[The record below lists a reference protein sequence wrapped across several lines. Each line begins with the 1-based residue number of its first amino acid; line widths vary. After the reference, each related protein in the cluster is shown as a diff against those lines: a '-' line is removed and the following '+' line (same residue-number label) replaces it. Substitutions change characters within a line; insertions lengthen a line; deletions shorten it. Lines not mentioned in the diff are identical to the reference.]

1 MTTDP
6 VISRALD
13 YPYFSPA
20 YDFVLDK
27 GSVARLQDKNSLTGR
42 IPVLAIGSNRSPEQ
56 LLRKFS
62 ERDVIPVTSVQLC
75 GYDVVYA
82 AHMASY
88 GSIPAVLTCSPGTVI
103 DIGINWLSR
112 IQLERMH
119 ETEAIG
125 INYNFGI
132 ASKLNILSGNEH
144 KIHNVGCY
152 LGIHGCLSLKK
163 NPIALKEIN
172 ARNRVFTAL
181 SQFEILGEIHS
192 SNSKGIPFEAWLKHL
207 INHNGAR
214 RNITTTFAQ
223 NAIKN
228 PLLNFKICDRERFEK
243 CFVQTD

>member
-1 MTTDP
+1 MATDP

-13 YPYFSPA
+13 YPYPSPA
-20 YDFVLDK
+20 YDFVLDN
-27 GSVARLQDKNSLTGR
+27 GSVERLEDKSILAGR
-42 IPVLAIGSNRSPEQ
+42 VPVLAIGSNRSPEQ
-56 LLRKFS
+56 LLRKFG
-62 ERDVIPVTSVQLC
+62 ERDILPVTSIQLG

-88 GSIPAVLTCSPGTVI
+88 GSIPAVLARSPGTVI

-125 INYNFGI
+125 VNYNFGI

-144 KIHNVGCY
+144 QSHNVGCY

-163 NPIALKEIN
+163 NLIALKEIN
-172 ARNRVFTAL
+172 AQNRVFTAL
-181 SQFEILGEIHS
+181 SQFEILGQIHS
-192 SNSKGIPFEAWLKHL
+192 SNSKGIPFEVWLKHL
-207 INHNGAR
+207 INHNDAR
-214 RNITTTFAQ
+214 RNITATFAQ

-228 PLLNFKICDRERFEK
+228 ILPNFKICDRERLEK

>member
-1 MTTDP
+1 MATDP

-13 YPYFSPA
+13 YPYSSPA
-20 YDFVLDK
+20 YDFVLDN
-27 GSVARLQDKNSLTGR
+27 GSVTRLQDKSILAGR
-42 IPVLAIGSNRSPEQ
+42 VPVLAIGSNRSPGQ
-56 LLRKFS
+56 LLRKFG
-62 ERDVIPVTSVQLC
+62 ERDILPVTSIQLC

-88 GSIPAVLTCSPGTVI
+88 GSIPAVLTLSPGTVI

-125 INYNFGI
+125 VNYNFGI

-144 KIHNVGCY
+144 LSHNVGCY

-163 NPIALKEIN
+163 NLIALKEIN

-181 SQFEILGEIHS
+181 SQFEILCEIHS
-192 SNSKGIPFEAWLKHL
+192 SNSKSVSFEVWLKHL
-207 INHNGAR
+207 INNNDAR
-214 RNITTTFAQ
+214 RNITATFAQ

-228 PLLNFKICDRERFEK
+228 TLPAFKISDRERLEK

>member
-1 MTTDP
+1 MTIDP

-13 YPYFSPA
+13 YPYSSPA
-20 YDFVLDK
+20 YDFVLDN
-27 GSVARLQDKNSLTGR
+27 GSVTRLQDKDSLAGR
-42 IPVLAIGSNRSPEQ
+42 IPVLAVGSNRSPEQ
-56 LLRKFS
+56 LLRKFG
-62 ERDVIPVTSVQLC
+62 ELDVLPVTSIQLF

-88 GSIPAVLTCSPGTVI
+88 GSIPAVLTRSPGTVV

-125 INYNFGI
+125 VNYNFGV

-152 LGIHGCLSLKK
+152 LSIHGCLSLKK
-163 NPIALKEIN
+163 NLIALKEIN
-172 ARNRVFTAL
+172 ARDRIFTAL
-181 SQFEILGEIHS
+181 SQFEILCEIHS
-192 SNSKGIPFEAWLKHL
+192 SNSKSIPFEAWLKHL
-207 INHNGAR
+207 INNNDAR
-214 RNITTTFAQ
+214 RNITATFAQ

-228 PLLNFKICDRERFEK
+228 ILPNFKISDKERQEK

>member
-1 MTTDP
+1 MATDP

-13 YPYFSPA
+13 YPYSSPA
-20 YDFVLDK
+20 YDFVLDN
-27 GSVARLQDKNSLTGR
+27 GSVTRLQDKDSLAGR
-42 IPVLAIGSNRSPEQ
+42 IPVLALGSNRSPEQ
-56 LLRKFS
+56 LLRKFG
-62 ERDVIPVTSVQLC
+62 ERDVLPVTSIQLC

-88 GSIPAVLTCSPGTVI
+88 GSIPAVLARSPGTVI

-125 INYNFGI
+125 VNYNFGV
-132 ASKLNILSGNEH
+132 AHKLNILSCNEH
-144 KIHNVGCY
+144 NIQIVGCY

-163 NPIALKEIN
+163 NLIALQEIN
-172 ARNRVFTAL
+172 ARDRIFTAL
-181 SQFEILGEIHS
+181 SQFEILYEIYS
-192 SNSKGIPFEAWLKHL
+192 SNSKSISFEVWLKHL
-207 INHNGAR
+207 INNNDAR
-214 RNITTTFAQ
+214 RNITATFNQ

-228 PLLNFKICDRERFEK
+228 ILPNFKICDRERLEK

>member
-13 YPYFSPA
+13 YPYSSPT

-27 GSVARLQDKNSLTGR
+27 GSVVRLQDKSSLAGR
-42 IPVLAIGSNRSPEQ
+42 MPVLAIGSNRSPEQ

-62 ERDVIPVTSVQLC
+62 ERDVLPVTCIQLC

-88 GSIPAVLTCSPGTVI
+88 GSIPAVLTRSPETVI

-125 INYNFGI
+125 VNYNFGI
-132 ASKLNILSGNEH
+132 ANKLNIISGNEQ
-144 KIHNVGCY
+144 KIHNFGCY
-152 LGIHGCLSLKK
+152 LGIHGCLSLKR
-163 NPIALKEIN
+163 NLIALKEIN

-181 SQFEILGEIHS
+181 SQFEILGQIHS
-192 SNSKGIPFEAWLKHL
+192 SHSKGIPFEVWLKHL
-207 INHNGAR
+207 IYHNNAR
-214 RNITTTFAQ
+214 RNITATFAQ

-228 PLLNFKICDRERFEK
+228 ILPNFKISDRERLEK